1 MIGVGG
7 VGLVLTIQNIPT
19 NISRN
24 VPTYINTQYIKNWM
38 ILERKL
44 NIKPYMLMFLATSSA
59 SESSIPKYAL
69 VAVMFA

>member
-1 MIGVGG
+1 MIGLGG
-7 VGLVLTIQNIPT
+7 VGFVFIMWTIATTIR
-19 NISRN
+19 RN
-24 VPTYINTQYIKNWM
+24 DPTYMKDHHRRRLNRSM
-38 ILERKL
+38 SPL

>member
-7 VGLVLTIQNIPT
+7 VGLVLIIQNIPT
-19 NISRN
+19 IISRN
-24 VPTYINTQYIKNWM
+24 APTYINTQYIKNWM

-59 SESSIPKYAL
+59 SESSNPKY
-69 VAVMFA
+69 

>member
-7 VGLVLTIQNIPT
+7 VGLVLIIQNIPT
-19 NISRN
+19 IISRN
-24 VPTYINTQYIKNWM
+24 APTYINTQYIKNWM

-59 SESSIPKYAL
+59 SES
-69 VAVMFA
+69 